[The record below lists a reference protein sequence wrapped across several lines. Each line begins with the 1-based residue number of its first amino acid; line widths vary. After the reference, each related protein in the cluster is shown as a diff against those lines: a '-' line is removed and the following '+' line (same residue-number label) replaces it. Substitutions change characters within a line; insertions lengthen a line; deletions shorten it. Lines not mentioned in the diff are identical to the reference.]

1 MNINKIKNYVMDDQI
16 LDWLDLYGEE
26 KGYKKD
32 NEFSDFDINKNFANF
47 IQKKTEEYK
56 ESIKFDGEIL
66 VEGDK
71 LEDRVEKTRG
81 YMEREIK
88 YIKNGVI
95 MDKEKEIYG
104 KCDYLVKDEEG
115 EYRAMIIQF
124 INIKEGKKG
133 NILSS
138 GDMRYYKFKLQAMGR
153 ILEVVQDR
161 KNEFNYIMGR
171 NGIFK
176 VNRQKTG
183 EKVLDEAI
191 KWYKTL
197 KKDGDK
203 LEIEDTLLCPNM
215 TNKNDFPWHNIKK
228 KLAKDTNEITLLYN
242 QGPKKRNEYMEQGI
256 RDYKKI
262 KTTGLVEKIISINN
276 QDPECSKIDYVLPK
290 IVNNNLGEWK
300 NEEYL
305 EFFVDFETLTKVT
318 DKEMIF
324 QIGCGYTSDNKWIY
338 KSFHVSELTDK
349 EEERILNEW
358 LSYMESLKTK
368 LRFRSLPKIY
378 HWSHSEKSNFKKV
391 SEKYNLKQQLNW
403 VDLLKVF
410 RQEPIVVK
418 DSLNYNLKNI
428 ARALQSNGL
437 IKTIWD
443 GTYAD
448 GMGVMV
454 SIIQDD
460 NIRSLEVM
468 YEVIKYNEID
478 CKVLCEILS
487 YLRINHT

>member
-1 MNINKIKNYVMDDQI
+1 
-16 LDWLDLYGEE
+16 
-26 KGYKKD
+26 
-32 NEFSDFDINKNFANF
+32 
-47 IQKKTEEYK
+47 
-56 ESIKFDGEIL
+56 
-66 VEGDK
+66 
-71 LEDRVEKTRG
+71 
-81 YMEREIK
+81 
-88 YIKNGVI
+88 
-95 MDKEKEIYG
+95 
-104 KCDYLVKDEEG
+104 
-115 EYRAMIIQF
+115 
-124 INIKEGKKG
+124 
-133 NILSS
+133 
-138 GDMRYYKFKLQAMGR
+138 
-153 ILEVVQDR
+153 
-161 KNEFNYIMGR
+161 
-171 NGIFK
+171 
-176 VNRQKTG
+176 
-183 EKVLDEAI
+183 
-191 KWYKTL
+191 
-197 KKDGDK
+197 
-203 LEIEDTLLCPNM
+203 
-215 TNKNDFPWHNIKK
+215 
-228 KLAKDTNEITLLYN
+228 
-242 QGPKKRNEYMEQGI
+242 
-256 RDYKKI
+256 
-262 KTTGLVEKIISINN
+262 
-276 QDPECSKIDYVLPK
+276 
-290 IVNNNLGEWK
+290 
-300 NEEYL
+300 
-305 EFFVDFETLTKVT
+305 VT

-460 NIRSLEVM
+460 NIRSLE
-468 YEVIKYNEID
+468 D